1 MLGRQVATCLAPS
14 NGFIAEIALKIHL
27 LFFYKETAIGIG
39 VSSAAKAKVG
49 QALEQI
55 LC

>member
-1 MLGRQVATCLAPS
+1 MTDVTD
-14 NGFIAEIALKIHL
+14 
-27 LFFYKETAIGIG
+27 FYKETAIGIG